1 MWYIKSS
8 FIMNSVHVSCSIVHV
23 FAKWQEVLEKCW
35 GTGELQAEFKD
46 SLQSIQASFATFA
59 CQRGF
64 CMFVADTLGWYML
77 IHNT

>member
-46 SLQSIQASFATFA
+46 SLQSIQASKHPLQLLHVNEDSA
-59 CQRGF
+59 CLWQTLW
-64 CMFVADTLGWYML
+64 ADTC
-77 IHNT
+77 